1 MHFLGKV
8 IRSKREK
15 VVYIFCFVLFLR
27 KKGQWCN
34 EDTKTR
40 KFQNSY
46 KNINSRNEDRPTE
59 RCSKILY
66 EKSLFCIQM

>member
-8 IRSKREK
+8 IRSEREK
-15 VVYIFCFVLFLR
+15 VVFIFCFVLFLR
-27 KKGQWCN
+27 KKGQWWN

-46 KNINSRNEDRPTE
+46 
-59 RCSKILY
+59 
-66 EKSLFCIQM
+66 